1 MEQQTPFAVQVTVQ
15 RRCYQLSWK
24 FPPLLL
30 SWIPNVTSAPHQ
42 PHFDPA
48 LLWDRKAAIDVWV
61 GCRAKSECSS
71 TLSRPRGLLLPVCRK
86 SVSASENTEAWK
98 FLFLTKCVCDR
109 FILMATVLCSHRLL
123 LYSGST
129 SSAPISCWRWDKV
142 LYECGDELQLDFLIA
157 VSTGEPLRNT
167 ASPFVFRA
175 SSAPSSPV
183 VFTLDSLLFCYEKAE
198 MCAYISHY
206 FYRGCLKIRS
216 LVL

>member
-1 MEQQTPFAVQVTVQ
+1 MNGAANAICSAGDSSEAVLPAQLEISTSPFVLNTQ
-15 RRCYQLSWK
+15 
-24 FPPLLL
+24 
-30 SWIPNVTSAPHQ
+30 VTSAPHQ

-129 SSAPISCWRWDKV
+129 SSAPISC
-142 LYECGDELQLDFLIA
+142 
-157 VSTGEPLRNT
+157 
-167 ASPFVFRA
+167 
-175 SSAPSSPV
+175 
-183 VFTLDSLLFCYEKAE
+183 
-198 MCAYISHY
+198 
-206 FYRGCLKIRS
+206 
-216 LVL
+216 